1 MIKTSRRSIII
12 ALVALIMLWLCLIG
26 FKIVYK
32 YSGKSDIETFEYN
45 RNIELE
51 LVANISD
58 FFISPAQGDKITI
71 KSDRAGGITT
81 RESDNT
87 ITVEQS
93 DRKLFAAGYIT
104 VEIPSTINK
113 LSIRTN
119 KGDID
124 IASIEAD
131 ELYAETISGDISI
144 LNIKSNNTKAKA
156 EAGDIE
162 ISNSITENAISLSTA
177 TGDIEVSYCTYAK
190 LNASTGV
197 GDIELSLNDKNGTIS
212 YEAKSLSDVDIF
224 DYEYR
229 KSSDTIAFGNGKPI
243 ITLSTENGDIEVS
256 T

>member
-1 MIKTSRRSIII
+1 MIKASRRSIII
-12 ALVALIMLWLCLIG
+12 ALVALAILWLGLIG
-26 FKIVYK
+26 AKLVYK
-32 YSGKSDIETFEYN
+32 YSGKSEVGTFEYN
-45 RNIELE
+45 ESIALE
-51 LVANISD
+51 IDANISD
-58 FFISPAQGDKITI
+58 FFISPTAGDMITI

-81 RESDNT
+81 RENGNT
-87 ITVEQS
+87 IIVEQS

-104 VEIPSTINK
+104 VEIPSKINK

-177 TGDIEVSYCTYAK
+177 AGDIEVSYCTYAK

-197 GDIELSLNDKNGTIS
+197 GDIALSLNDKNGTIS